1 MKKLGLYIHIP
12 FCVKKCHYCDFLSAP
27 ATSKVQ
33 KSYME
38 VLRKEIKEKVTE
50 YRQWEV
56 DTVFIGGGTPTSVP
70 FEEIVQVM
78 ELLKEQYRLSED
90 CEVTIECNPGT
101 ATKEALKAYR
111 SAGINRLSIG
121 LQSADDGLLETL
133 GRIHTYEQFLDT
145 FSWAREVGFTNI
157 NVDLMSGLPNQ
168 TLEQYEDSLQKIV
181 ALGAE
186 HISAYSLIVEEGTP
200 FYKMYE
206 KDALPLPDEDT
217 ERKMY
222 HRTNE
227 LLKEAGFYRYEISN
241 YCKPGYEC
249 RHNVRYWKRQDYV
262 GFGLGA
268 ASCFEDVRY
277 KNTEWLDEY
286 VLENKYM
293 EKNDVQAL
301 SKEECMEEFMFL
313 GLRMSEGVSKKVFF
327 DKFGVSFES
336 VYQKVA
342 DRLVEQKLLETKG
355 EHIFL
360 TEYGMDVSNRVWV
373 EFLL

>member
-38 VLRKEIKEKVTE
+38 VLRKEIKEKATE

-56 DTVFIGGGTPTSVP
+56 DTVFFGGGTPTSVP

-90 CEVTIECNPGT
+90 CEVIIECNPGT

-111 SAGINRLSIG
+111 AAGINRLSIG

-206 KDALPLPDEDT
+206 EDALPLPDEDT

-313 GLRMSEGVSKKVFF
+313 GLRMSEGVSKKGFF

>member
-38 VLRKEIKEKVTE
+38 VLRKEIKEKATE

-56 DTVFIGGGTPTSVP
+56 DTVFFGGGTPTSVP
-70 FEEIVQVM
+70 FEETVQVM

-111 SAGINRLSIG
+111 AAGINRLSIG

-206 KDALPLPDEDT
+206 EDALPLPDEDT

-313 GLRMSEGVSKKVFF
+313 GLRMSEGVSKKDFF